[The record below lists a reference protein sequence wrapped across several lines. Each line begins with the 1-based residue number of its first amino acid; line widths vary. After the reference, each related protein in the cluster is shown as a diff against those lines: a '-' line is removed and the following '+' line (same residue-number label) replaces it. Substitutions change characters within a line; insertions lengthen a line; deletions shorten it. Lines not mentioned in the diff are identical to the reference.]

1 MRLSREGQYLQNQIA
16 AIMRSLDNW
25 LNSANNRFREFNGK
39 LDAANERI
47 RQYEERERVTDSV
60 YRFHVYINDKRYSFS
75 HHRDAYM
82 AAIQYGGEV
91 QYFSKTF
98 QIHIRR
104 HVKQDMRDDGLWTG
118 EDVIPEELK

>member
-1 MRLSREGQYLQNQIA
+1 MKLSRQGQYLQNQIA
-16 AIMRSLDNW
+16 DIMQSFDNW
-25 LNSANNRFREFNGK
+25 MNSTNNRFRELNEK

-47 RQYEERERVTDSV
+47 RQYDERERVKASV

-82 AAIQYGGEV
+82 AALQYGGEV

-98 QIHIRR
+98 QTSIKRR
-104 HVKQDMRDDGLWTG
+104 VLQNLNDDELWTG
-118 EDVIPEELK
+118 DDVIPEEIK

>member
-1 MRLSREGQYLQNQIA
+1 MKLSREGRYLQNQIA
-16 AIMRSLDNW
+16 GIMQSFDNL
-25 LNSANNRFREFNGK
+25 LNSANNRFRELNAK

-47 RQYEERERVTDSV
+47 RQHEERESVTDSI
-60 YRFHVYINDKRYSFS
+60 YRFHAYARGKRYAFS

-82 AAIQYGGEV
+82 CAYQYGGEV